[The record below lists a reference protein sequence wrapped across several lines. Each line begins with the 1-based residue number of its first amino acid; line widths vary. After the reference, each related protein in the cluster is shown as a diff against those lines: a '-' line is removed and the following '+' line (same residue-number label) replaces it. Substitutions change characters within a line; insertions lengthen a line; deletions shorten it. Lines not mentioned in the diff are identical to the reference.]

1 MYWGWRHKVS
11 VIKSLG
17 IKHFP
22 QEVLDKLLSLVK
34 KKFGIYKKNY
44 IKLQHKTKFQI
55 LLADDVIFCEIL
67 GNYVSNILTKCHVLP
82 KSDFFNIVQMLTAS
96 CCRSEWR
103 GEEVATVTY
112 GQHPQSGI
120 ARNCQGCQVVRVT
133 KLWQHYASCLLSQL

>member
-22 QEVLDKLLSLVK
+22 QEVLEKLLSLVK
-34 KKFGIYKKNY
+34 KKFGIYKKIILNY
-44 IKLQHKTKFQI
+44 SIKQKFQI

-82 KSDFFNIVQMLTAS
+82 KSDFFNIV
-96 CCRSEWR
+96 
-103 GEEVATVTY
+103 
-112 GQHPQSGI
+112 
-120 ARNCQGCQVVRVT
+120 
-133 KLWQHYASCLLSQL
+133 

>member
-44 IKLQHKTKFQI
+44 IKLQHKTKI
-55 LLADDVIFCEIL
+55 
-67 GNYVSNILTKCHVLP
+67 SNFTG
-82 KSDFFNIVQMLTAS
+82 
-96 CCRSEWR
+96 R
-103 GEEVATVTY
+103 
-112 GQHPQSGI
+112 
-120 ARNCQGCQVVRVT
+120 
-133 KLWQHYASCLLSQL
+133 